1 MPHPPQANR
10 RAFLAFL
17 AASPL
22 AALGASPLA
31 AHAARATQPPDTVIT
46 AAADALNV
54 LDFEPAARQALPP
67 AHFGYLA
74 TGVDGDVTVRAN
86 RDGFDRWHIRPR
98 RLVDTSRIDTSIRLL
113 GTDWPTPILLAPV
126 GSQRAFHPEGEM
138 AVARAARAR
147 RHLQML
153 STQTTSSVE
162 DVSTAHGSP
171 VWYQLYATSSWA
183 LSRAMVKR
191 AEAAGCPVL
200 VLTVDQISGTNRET
214 LLRLARQDTRDCG
227 ACHDNST
234 LQQRN
239 RRRPMFEGLDQT
251 DVVFQPP
258 VTWDYVARLKDTT
271 SMKLVIK
278 GLVTREDAELAVRH
292 GADAIVCSNHGG
304 RADDIGRASI
314 ACLPEVVAG
323 VAGRIPVL
331 VDGGFRRGTDIFKA
345 LALGATGIC
354 IGRPYVWGLSAFGQ
368 EGVETVL
375 DILTRELTATMR
387 YAGTP
392 AIADISPRF
401 VGSP

>member
-1 MPHPPQANR
+1 MAYPPQASR

-22 AALGASPLA
+22 AAF
-31 AHAARATQPPDTVIT
+31 ATQPADAVIT
-46 AAADALNV
+46 SAADALNV

-86 RDGFDRWHIRPR
+86 LEGFARLHIRPR
-98 RLVDTSRIDTSIRLL
+98 RLVDTSRVDTSIRLL
-113 GTDWPTPILLAPV
+113 GTDWPTPILIAPV
-126 GSQRAFHPEGEM
+126 GSQRAFHPEGEL

-147 RHLQML
+147 GHLQIL
-153 STQTTSSVE
+153 STQTTASVE
-162 DVSTAHGSP
+162 DVRAAHGRP

-200 VLTVDQISGTNRET
+200 VLTVDQISGSNRET
-214 LLRLARQDTRDCG
+214 LLRFARQDARDCR

-234 LQQRN
+234 LHQRN
-239 RRRPMFEGLDQT
+239 RRRPMFDGLDQAG
-251 DVVFQPP
+251 VVIQPP
-258 VTWDYVARLKDTT
+258 VTWDYVARLKETT

-278 GLVTREDAELAVRH
+278 GLVTQEDAELAVRH

-368 EGVETVL
+368 EGVEAVL
-375 DILTRELTATMR
+375 DILTRELTVAMR

-392 AIADISPRF
+392 AIADISARF
-401 VGSP
+401 VGSR